1 MRVRGLVLLVLATGV
16 LLALAPAAHAAR
28 PNVVVVLTD
37 DQRWDTLSAMPTVRS
52 ELVGK
57 GVTFSNAFVVNP
69 LCCPSRASL
78 LTGRYSHS
86 TRIYTNGAF
95 RLFDDSSTLATWL
108 RRAGYRTG
116 FFGKYLNSYAG
127 TYVPPGW
134 SRWVAFSPANVDNY
148 FDYRLNVNGSLV
160 ARGSL
165 PEDYSTD
172 VLAAQAE
179 TFIRADTTR
188 PFFALFAPYAPHK
201 PATPAPRH
209 EGAFPG
215 LAPWRPSSYN
225 EPNVADKPRWVRAQR
240 PLDAAAQASL
250 DDFRAR
256 QLRSLRSV
264 DQAVERLLDALA
276 ETGRLEDTVVV
287 FTSDNGMLLGEH
299 RLIGKQ
305 APYEESIRV
314 PLVIRFDRLVTA
326 SRTESRQA
334 LNVDIAPTLAA
345 LAGVAAPRAEGRS
358 LAPLLLNRSVAWR
371 GEFLVESLNAG
382 PNPAVPTYCA
392 VRGRRYVY
400 VAYGTREE
408 ELYDLAVDSDQLVN
422 GARARALSTVLVQF
436 RRHLLR
442 LCNPRPRGLQLN
454 WVCTRTGTPRNDVI
468 AGTQGLDSLCGRA
481 GNDVLRGR
489 GGNDRLWGHIGR
501 DLLVGGSGTDILDPG
516 PGIDRVLGDDGP
528 DRLLL
533 RDGYTDVASCGA
545 ARDIVF
551 ADRRDRVAGNCEAV
565 FRRR

>member
-1 MRVRGLVLLVLATGV
+1 MRVRGLVLLALAAGV
-16 LLALAPAAHAAR
+16 LLGIASPAHAAR
-28 PNVVVVLTD
+28 PNVVVILTD
-37 DQRWDTLSAMPTVRS
+37 DQRWDTLSAMPTVQS
-52 ELVGK
+52 ALVGN

-86 TRIYTNGAF
+86 TKIYTNGAF

-116 FFGKYLNSYAG
+116 FFGKYLNTYAG

-148 FDYRLNVNGSLV
+148 FDYRLNINGSLV
-160 ARGSL
+160 ARGGL

-179 TFIRADTTR
+179 AFIRTDTTR
-188 PFFALFAPYAPHK
+188 PFFALFAPYSPHK

-209 EGAFPG
+209 QGAFPG
-215 LAPWRPSSYN
+215 LPPWRPASYN
-225 EPNVADKPRWVRAQR
+225 EPNVGDKPGWVRAQR
-240 PLDAAAQASL
+240 PLDSGAQASL

-264 DQAVERLLDALA
+264 DEAVARLLDALA
-276 ETGRLEDTVVV
+276 DTGRLQDTVVV

-314 PLVIRFDRLVTA
+314 PLVIRFDRLATGT
-326 SRTESRQA
+326 RTETRQA
-334 LNVDIAPTLAA
+334 LNVDLAPTVAA

-358 LAPLLLNRSVAWR
+358 LAPLLRNRSVAWR
-371 GEFLVESLNAG
+371 REFLVESLNAG
-382 PNPAVPTYCA
+382 PNRDVPTYCA
-392 VRGRRYVY
+392 VRGRGYVY

-408 ELYDLAVDSDQLVN
+408 ELYDLTVDSDQLLN
-422 GARARALSTVLVQF
+422 RARAPALSSVLVRF
-436 RRHLLR
+436 RRHVLR

-454 WVCTRTGTPRNDVI
+454 WICTRTGTPRNDVI
-468 AGTQGLDSLCGRA
+468 SGTQGLDSLCGRA
-481 GNDVLRGR
+481 GRDLLRGR
-489 GGNDRLWGHIGR
+489 GGNDRLWGHR
-501 DLLVGGSGTDILDPG
+501 DRDVLVGGSGNDILDPG
-516 PGIDRVLGDDGP
+516 SSIDRVQGDDGA

-533 RDGYTDVASCGA
+533 RDGYADVVSCGA
-545 ARDIVF
+545 GRDVVF
-551 ADRRDRVAGNCEAV
+551 ADRRDKVARSCEAV
-565 FRRR
+565 FRR